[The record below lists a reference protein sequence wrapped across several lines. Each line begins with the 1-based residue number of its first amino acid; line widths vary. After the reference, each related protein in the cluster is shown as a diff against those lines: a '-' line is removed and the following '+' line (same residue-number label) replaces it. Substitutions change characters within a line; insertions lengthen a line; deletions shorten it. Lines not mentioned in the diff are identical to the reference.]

1 MNQQHDQIQLQQFTQ
16 MDIEEEGNETSHNA
30 STVDIGVAVKMESID
45 EATGKPLDL
54 SKPIYI
60 PDSDEEQDD

>member
-1 MNQQHDQIQLQQFTQ
+1 

-30 STVDIGVAVKMESID
+30 STVDIDAAVKMESID

-54 SKPIYI
+54 SISKPIYI
-60 PDSDEEQDD
+60 LDSDEEAEC